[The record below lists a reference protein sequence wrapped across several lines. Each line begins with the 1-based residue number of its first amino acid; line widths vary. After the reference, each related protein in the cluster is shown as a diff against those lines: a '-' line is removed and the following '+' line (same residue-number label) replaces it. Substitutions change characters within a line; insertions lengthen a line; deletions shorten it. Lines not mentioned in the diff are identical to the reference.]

1 MAPLRNVPRIVPGI
15 TALKAL
21 AHADR
26 LRILGSLRISG
37 PSTATKLAHR
47 FGLNSGATSY
57 HLRQLATH
65 GFIAPAPELG
75 NARERWW
82 RAVHESTFYETAD
95 LQGDDLEAGLAFSQ
109 AVLSAHADLMQ
120 RAQEVYRDLPP
131 AWRKASTQSDFVIP
145 LTAPAAEALT
155 QRIFG
160 LLMEAKAA
168 SPPTGAALPP
178 DTIPVAYLLHAFP
191 YPDAEPPAE
200 GPEE

>member
-1 MAPLRNVPRIVPGI
+1 MTKLRDVPRIVPDI

-37 PSTATKLAHR
+37 PSTATKLAQR

-65 GFIAPAPELG
+65 GFIEPAPKLG

-82 RAVHESTFYETAD
+82 RAAHESTFYQTAE
-95 LQGDDLEAGLAFSQ
+95 LKGDDLEAGLAFSQ
-109 AVLSAHADLMQ
+109 AVLSAHAHMMQ
-120 RAQEVYRDLPP
+120 RAQEAYPDLPVT
-131 AWRKASTQSDFVIP
+131 WRKASTNSDVIIP

-155 QRIFG
+155 QRIFE

-168 SPPTGAALPP
+168 SPPTGTALAHDMMPM
-178 DTIPVAYLLHAFP
+178 AYVLYAFP
-191 YPDAEPPAE
+191 YPDAGSEAE
-200 GPEE
+200 GDQP